1 MYQVLVKTH
10 DFSEN
15 LELNTIYYSNFPE
28 FHFFYS
34 YSEKKKTFW
43 MEKYQQM
50 QRLWIKFW
58 QTRTRSCIFI
68 RLIFRLACLFLKAW

>member
-34 YSEKKKTFW
+34 YSEKKKNILNGKISTNA
-43 MEKYQQM
+43 EIVDKI
-50 QRLWIKFW
+50 L
-58 QTRTRSCIFI
+58 TN
-68 RLIFRLACLFLKAW
+68 